1 MILLCIVTILFWG
14 NFSLQ
19 PTNLL
24 KLKPILIKENE
35 VKLHTR
41 LYDLTTGEFQGLQTE
56 LAFIILR
63 GDNNQAFFFF
73 FSYVY
78 DADNSAVLYSTSK
91 QKVPDAF
98 ITTSFK
104 KHSEIILERRKKEE
118 FSTLFYYL
126 PSVTDRKETISQH
139 KNNIN
144 LTPVDCPLT
153 FIKNF
158 SSKKDTSFNP
168 QLLNSTNPEHR
179 NLQVKM
185 LYGLF
190 R

>member
-1 MILLCIVTILFWG
+1 MNGDIAMYRDNFILGQLFVAA
-14 NFSLQ
+14 NQ
-19 PTNLL
+19 PAQIETYSC
-24 KLKPILIKENE
+24 KENE

-41 LYDLTTGEFQGLQTE
+41 LYDLTTGEFQSLQTE
-56 LAFIILR
+56 LAFIMPR
-63 GDNNQAFFFF
+63 GDNNQAFF
-73 FSYVY
+73 SYVY
-78 DADNSAVLYSTSK
+78 DADKSAVLYSKSK

-104 KHSEIILERRKKEE
+104 KYSEIIKEE

-126 PSVTDRKETISQH
+126 PSITDRKETINQH

-153 FIKNF
+153 FIENF

-168 QLLNSTNPEHR
+168 QLLNSANPEHR
-179 NLQVKM
+179 NLQVEM